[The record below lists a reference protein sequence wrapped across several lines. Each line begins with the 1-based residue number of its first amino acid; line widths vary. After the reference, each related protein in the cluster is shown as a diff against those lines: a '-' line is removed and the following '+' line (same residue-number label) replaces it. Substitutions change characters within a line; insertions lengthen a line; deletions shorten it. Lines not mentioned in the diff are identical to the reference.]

1 MATIYRKHRPQ
12 NFQEVVGQ
20 NHIKTT
26 LQHEIASGNIAHAYL
41 FCGPR
46 GVGKTTVAR
55 VLAKSLN
62 CLSRKDKQYEPCNKC
77 DMCEDITGSR
87 SIDVI
92 EIDAAS
98 HTGVDNVRENIIA
111 AARITPTRAKHKV
124 FIIDE
129 VHMLSISAFNALLKI
144 LEEPPENVIF
154 VLCTTEVHKI
164 PGTIISRTQRFDFK
178 RISVSDIVKKL
189 SYIAG
194 LEEITIN
201 KNILENIARHSEG
214 HMRDAESIL
223 GQVIAI
229 SGKEV
234 TDKEADLVIPRGDLI
249 KAVGLVEFLEK
260 KDAASAISLIN
271 TLINEGIDLKR
282 FLVDF
287 LELLRK
293 IMLIKISPGLADKL
307 SIEFGESIELKVNNI
322 SKELEL
328 YEVLD
333 FIDKFSEA
341 KNNMEKSFIIQ
352 LPIET
357 AIALICINKSTLKPA
372 PARTFAPVQG
382 NTGPKNISKPAVEPA
397 VKKNIET
404 IGNLN
409 LDAIISRW
417 NEVQIKTKKFNHSL
431 SFILRVC
438 EPKEL
443 NSEYLT
449 LAFKYKFHRDRIEDM
464 SIKKLVENVLKE
476 VYGCQILIKT
486 IIDENLKPASPALNT
501 NNNGQELKI
510 NEKKEDMGEKKED
523 KEVIDNLLKNFGGKI
538 IN

>member
-1 MATIYRKHRPQ
+1 MATLYRRHRPQ
-12 NFQEVVGQ
+12 NFREVVGQ

-62 CLSRKDKQYEPCNKC
+62 CLNRKDKKFEPCNKC
-77 DMCEDITGSR
+77 EMCEDITGSR

-111 AARITPTRAKHKV
+111 AARITPTRAKFKV

-194 LEEITIN
+194 IEEIAIN

-234 TDKEADLVIPRGDLI
+234 TDKEADLVIPRSDLI
-249 KAVGLVEFLEK
+249 KAVNLVEFLEK

-282 FLVDF
+282 FLLDF

-293 IMLIKISPGLADKL
+293 IMLIKINPGLADKL
-307 SIEFGESIELKVNNI
+307 SLEFGESIELKVNNI

-333 FIDKFSEA
+333 FINKFSEA
-341 KNNMEKSFIIQ
+341 KNNTEKSFITQ

-357 AIALICINKSTLKPA
+357 AIAQICIKKSTLNPA
-372 PARTFAPVQG
+372 PARTFTPNQTNASQ
-382 NTGPKNISKPAVEPA
+382 NTIPKPAAAQPI
-397 VKKNIET
+397 KKNTEK

-409 LDAIISRW
+409 LEAIISRW
-417 NEVQIKTKKFNHSL
+417 NEVQIKTKKYNHSL

-443 NSEYLT
+443 DGECLT

-464 SIKKLVENVLKE
+464 NIKKLVENVLKE
-476 VYGCQILIKT
+476 VYGNQILIKT
-486 IIDENLKPASPALNT
+486 IIDENLKPASPSLDT
-501 NNNGQELKI
+501 NNNVPAPKI
-510 NEKKEDMGEKKED
+510 NEEKDDKSEKKD
-523 KEVIDNLLKNFGGKI
+523 DNQVMDNLLKNFGGKI